1 MVDFFLFIYDAL
13 LFSIETTHAHT
24 HNNSDNKRI
33 GHHTFVSTSFV
44 SNINV
49 PSYQFKYNDYA
60 SIEFHNIGSKSYVF
74 SFHIFLFESIFL
86 NFLSL
91 SLYYY
96 LNLNWWWPNKY
107 HGIMLWKTAEKKKKQ
122 YSLSIFLFPW
132 FSLFSLLLL
141 SAFFIL
147 IIRSN
152 SINILFWVSGFFFI
166 VFCHDLFVEIFSY
179 FRSDWKSDV
188 VFIFI
193 YFSQMFDVVDFDNNN
208 NKN

>member
-1 MVDFFLFIYDAL
+1 MVRCCDGLCIIKLHVVDVYFLNFNFFLPFWIPGHCVCVFVVKIDFFSSLLFCLRVFVHLILFFLNSFWHSFSKIEFRHHHIQFIYCHHCVIIGRFFLFIYDAL

-49 PSYQFKYNDYA
+49 PSYQFKYNDHA

-96 LNLNWWWPNKY
+96 LNLN
-107 HGIMLWKTAEKKKKQ
+107 
-122 YSLSIFLFPW
+122 
-132 FSLFSLLLL
+132 
-141 SAFFIL
+141 
-147 IIRSN
+147 
-152 SINILFWVSGFFFI
+152 
-166 VFCHDLFVEIFSY
+166 
-179 FRSDWKSDV
+179 
-188 VFIFI
+188 
-193 YFSQMFDVVDFDNNN
+193 
-208 NKN
+208 